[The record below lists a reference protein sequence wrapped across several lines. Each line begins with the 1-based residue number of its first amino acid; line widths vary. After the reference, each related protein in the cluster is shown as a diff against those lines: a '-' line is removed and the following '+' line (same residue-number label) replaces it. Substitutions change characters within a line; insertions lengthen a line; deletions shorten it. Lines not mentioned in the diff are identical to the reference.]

1 MQQDY
6 LFNTKE
12 INSVDKVLLSTTVR
26 FQHE

>member
-12 INSVDKVLLSTTVR
+12 INIVDKVLLSTTVR